1 MASNFE
7 SGFFVGEPAWHG
19 LGTVIE
25 TAVTSEEAIKIAGL
39 DWDVV
44 PKPIYDEFQREVL
57 GYKVN
62 MRTSD
67 NKILGIVTDKYKI
80 VQNSEAFAFTDAL
93 LGQGVRYETAGSLA
107 SGKRVWMLA
116 KMENT
121 TIAEENIDPYLVF
134 TNSHDG
140 TGAIRVAITPIRVVC
155 QNTLNLAL
163 NRASRHWSCVHKG
176 DIQNKLEE
184 ARYTLSNADKYMKA
198 LEEEFG
204 ELKLKKVS
212 DKQVDVMVETLLKSE
227 FESLYKKSGLNLI
240 QEEAET
246 IDFVDLKELK
256 KQRKFEEKIAV
267 KRNDILRIYHEKPD
281 LVGTEHTAFR
291 FVNAVSDYATHTTDH
306 KNTRNYQ
313 ENLFMKTI
321 DGHNLIDTAYKLAL
335 AI

>member
-1 MASNFE
+1 MSANVETMFY
-7 SGFFVGEPAWHG
+7 VGETPWHG
-19 LGTVIE
+19 LGREIE
-25 TAVTSEEAIKIAGL
+25 AAPTSEDAIRLAGL

-44 PKPIYDEFQREVL
+44 PNPIYDGFGRELL

-62 MRTSD
+62 MRSSD
-67 NKILGIVTDKYKI
+67 NTVLGIVTDRYRI
-80 VQNSEAFAFTDAL
+80 VQNREAFAFTDEL
-93 LGQGVRYETAGSLA
+93 LGHGVKYETAGSLA

-116 KMENT
+116 RMENT

-176 DIQNKLEE
+176 DIQSKLEE
-184 ARYTLSNADKYMKA
+184 ARYTLASAERYMEA

-212 DKQVDVMVETLLKSE
+212 ERQVKEMTDKLLEIE
-227 FESLYKKSGLNLI
+227 FNALYNKAVKTGRI
-240 QEEAET
+240 
-246 IDFVDLKELK
+246 IDFKERLRQQK
-256 KQRKFEEKIAV
+256 YEEKLET
-267 KRNDILRIYHEKPD
+267 KRNDILTIYHDKPD
-281 LVGTEHTAFR
+281 LVGTEYSAFR
-291 FVNAVSDYATHTTDH
+291 FINAVSDYATHTTDH
-306 KNTRNYQ
+306 KQTKNYQ

-321 DGHNLIDTAYKLAL
+321 DGNGLIDTAYQLAL
-335 AI
+335 AA